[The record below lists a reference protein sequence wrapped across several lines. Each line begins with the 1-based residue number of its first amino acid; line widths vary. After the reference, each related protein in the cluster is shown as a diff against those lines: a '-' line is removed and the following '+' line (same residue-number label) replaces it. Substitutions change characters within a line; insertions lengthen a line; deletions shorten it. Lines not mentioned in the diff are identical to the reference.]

1 MEKLENKVSAD
12 ILDCSIEIHRTLGP
26 GLLESVYERC
36 LAYELRKRGHSVLG
50 QLPIPL
56 QYKELNFDM
65 AFRLDMLVDDCVI
78 VEVKA
83 VENLAPVH
91 FAQTFTYLKMTDKRL
106 GLLINF
112 KTKLL
117 KDGFHRIVNNL

>member
-1 MEKLENKVSAD
+1 MDKLENRISAD
-12 ILDCSIEIHRTLGP
+12 ILDCSIEIHRVLGP

-36 LAYELRKRGHSVLG
+36 LTFELLQRGHKVVC
-50 QLPIPL
+50 QLPVPL
-56 QYKELNFDM
+56 QYKELNFET
-65 AFRLDMLVDDCVI
+65 AFRLDMLVDNSVI

-83 VENLAPVH
+83 VETLAPVH
-91 FAQTFTYLKMTDKRL
+91 FAQTYTYLKMMDVKL